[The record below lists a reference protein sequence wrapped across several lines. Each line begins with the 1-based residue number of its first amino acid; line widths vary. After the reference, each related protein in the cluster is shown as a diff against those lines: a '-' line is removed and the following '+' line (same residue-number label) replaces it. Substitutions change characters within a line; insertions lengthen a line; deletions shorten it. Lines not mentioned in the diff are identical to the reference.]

1 MNEVT
6 NWTFGETEVRTI
18 ELDGDPWWVLSDV
31 CKVLELNSPHK
42 VADRLE
48 EDERNQIP
56 VTDSIGRQQ
65 LTTVINESGLYSVI
79 LRSDKP
85 QAKPFRKWV
94 TSEVLPTI
102 RKHGAYMT
110 PDVLAQTIQ
119 NPDFLIGIV
128 TELKA
133 EQERRK
139 TAELTVSVQNQQ
151 IAELQPKASYYDVV
165 LNCKDLMSIGKI
177 AKDFGKSAVWL
188 NKWLHEKGIQYK
200 QGDIWLLYQK
210 YAEKG
215 YTSTKTQSYNGSDG
229 TVHSKVHTYWT
240 QKGRLFI
247 YSLLKENGFLPL
259 IEQDDD
265 EEESA

>member
-18 ELDGDPWWVLSDV
+18 ELDGEPWWVLSDV
-31 CKVLELNSPHK
+31 CKVLELSNPTV
-42 VADRLE
+42 VANRLE
-48 EDERNQIP
+48 EDERSKF
-56 VTDSIGRQQ
+56 DLGRQGNA
-65 LTTVINESGLYSVI
+65 TVINESGLYSVI

-85 QAKPFRKWV
+85 QAKTFRKWV
-94 TSEVLPTI
+94 TGEVLPTI

-110 PDVLAQTIQ
+110 PNVLEQTIQ
-119 NPDFLIGIV
+119 NPDFMIGLV

-139 TAELTVSVQNQQ
+139 AAELTVSVQSQQ

-188 NKWLHEKGIQYK
+188 NKWLHEKGVQYK

-215 YTSTKTQSYNGSDG
+215 YTSTKTQSYPGNDG
-229 TVHSKVHTYWT
+229 EVHSKVHTYWT
-240 QKGRLFI
+240 QKGRLFL
-247 YSLLKENGFLPL
+247 YGLLKENGFLPV
-259 IEQDDD
+259 IEQ
-265 EEESA
+265 E